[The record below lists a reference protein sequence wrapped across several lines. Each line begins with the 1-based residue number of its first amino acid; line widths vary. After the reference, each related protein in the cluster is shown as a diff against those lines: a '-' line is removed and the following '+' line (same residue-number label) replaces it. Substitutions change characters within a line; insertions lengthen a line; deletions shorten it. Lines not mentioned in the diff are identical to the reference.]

1 MNTTAEQ
8 LRLAAPLL
16 LCLKGDWRLDTLR
29 SSGFFDVLFEI
40 RKRHKAIGS
49 TIQRFDASDTP
60 DVQWITVKGTHVPID
75 RNGVALA
82 GGKLTGKKLGGGKGG
97 STATAASKAVKPSIG
112 DAMKPK
118 STDYTFNPASDN
130 LEDFVSNNVDK
141 LMSIYKSGKMPAVH
155 NEFYKYRLAD
165 TSKNLHEVTTDEA
178 GEAISSHVS
187 QSIKDGWMREA
198 NSAYKPKLVQ
208 SILSSDES
216 RNAALNLMYENFKYY
231 NPDTKT
237 SFEEFLDTPVTMYR
251 GGHGQKH
258 TKDDIFSAYSFD
270 RKVAEKFAGEGGN
283 IYTAKIRPIDT
294 YGSLST
300 NGESEIFV
308 PTYIA
313 PNGNKD
319 SAD

>member
-1 MNTTAEQ
+1 M
-8 LRLAAPLL
+8 
-16 LCLKGDWRLDTLR
+16 DTLR
-29 SSGFFDVLFEI
+29 SSGFSDALFEI

-49 TIQRFDASDTP
+49 TTRRFDASATP
-60 DVQWITVKGTHVPID
+60 DVQWITVKGTHIPLD
-75 RNGVALA
+75 ENG
-82 GGKLTGKKLGGGKGG
+82 
-97 STATAASKAVKPSIG
+97 TA
-112 DAMKPK
+112 
-118 STDYTFNPASDN
+118 
-130 LEDFVSNNVDK
+130 
-141 LMSIYKSGKMPAVH
+141 
-155 NEFYKYRLAD
+155 LAD

-178 GEAISSHVS
+178 GKAISDHVR

-198 NSAYKPKLVQ
+198 DSGYKPKLIQ
-208 SILSSDES
+208 SILSSEES
-216 RNAALNLMYENFKYY
+216 RNAALNIMYENFKYY
-231 NPDTKT
+231 NPEAKT

-283 IYTAKIRPIDT
+283 IYTAKIRPIDI

-308 PTYIA
+308 PTCIA

-319 SAD
+319 SVD

>member
-1 MNTTAEQ
+1 MDYLFNNRMA
-8 LRLAAPLL
+8 
-16 LCLKGDWRLDTLR
+16 
-29 SSGFFDVLFEI
+29 DVLSEI
-40 RKRHKAIGS
+40 RRRHVAIRS
-49 TIQRFDASDTP
+49 AIQRFDASATN
-60 DVQWITVKGTHVPID
+60 DVAWITVKGTHIPLD
-75 RNGVALA
+75 ESGTALA
-82 GGKLTGKKLGGGKGG
+82 GGKLKGKNFGGGRGG
-97 STATAASKAVKPSIG
+97 SAAPSTSKTANPSIG
-112 DAMKPK
+112 NSMKPK
-118 STDYTFNPASDN
+118 STDYTFNPASDD

-141 LMSIYKSGKMPAVH
+141 LMSIYKSGRMPAVH
-155 NEFYKYRLAD
+155 DEFYKYRLAD

-178 GEAISSHVS
+178 GEAISNHVR

-198 NSAYKPKLVQ
+198 NSEYKPKLIQ
-208 SILSSDES
+208 SILSSEES
-216 RNAALNLMYENFKYY
+216 RNAALNIMYENFKYY

-258 TKDDIFSAYSFD
+258 TDDDIFSAYSFD

-319 SAD
+319 STD